1 MPLNHISG
9 KISFMNNRRQITQL
23 QEKALEYREII
34 IQLSNEQVFGIHLG
48 GSLSLAE
55 ILTVL
60 YFHVINI
67 DPENPDWA
75 DRDRVVLSKGHG
87 NIGLLVTLAQ
97 CGFFPISVLDDFNKT
112 DSIYSMHTDAR
123 VPGIEHST
131 GSLGHGLSVA
141 VGMALAGKS
150 NNSSWRVYCI
160 LGDGESMEGSVWEAM
175 MSASHF
181 NLDNLTAIIDRN
193 YLSQEGTTQ
202 ETMRLDPLA
211 DKGEA
216 FGWTV
221 VDIDGHDIKELLT
234 AFSADSLGK
243 PKLIIANT
251 IKGRGVSSLEN
262 IPSSHFAHLDDK
274 QAQLAL
280 EQIVNEKKALKIR

>member
-1 MPLNHISG
+1 MPLNYISG
-9 KISFMNNRRQITQL
+9 TIPFMNNKNQISQL
-23 QEKALEYREII
+23 QLKALEYRETLIR
-34 IQLSNEQVFGIHLG
+34 LSNEQVFGIHLG

-60 YFHVINI
+60 YFHVVKN

-75 DRDRVVLSKGHG
+75 DRDRVILSKGHG
-87 NIGLLVTLAQ
+87 NIGLLVTLSQ
-97 CGFFPISVLDDFNKT
+97 RGYFPISVLDDFNKT
-112 DSIYSMHTDAR
+112 GSVFSMHTDAR
-123 VPGIEHST
+123 VSGIEHST
-131 GSLGHGLSVA
+131 GSLGHGLSVS
-141 VGMALAGKS
+141 VGMALAGKRDHKP
-150 NNSSWRVYCI
+150 WRVYCI

-193 YLSQEGTTQ
+193 HLSQEGTTK
-202 ETMRLDPLA
+202 ETMSLAPLA
-211 DKGEA
+211 NKGEA

-221 VDIDGHDIKELLT
+221 IEINGHDVGELMT

-262 IPSSHFAHLDDK
+262 IPGSHFAHLDDK

-280 EQIVNEKKALKIR
+280 EQLVNEKKALKIR

>member
-23 QEKALEYREII
+23 QEKALEYRETI

-67 DPENPDWA
+67 DPENPAWA

-87 NIGLLVTLAQ
+87 NIGLLVTLSQ
-97 CGFFPISVLDDFNKT
+97 RGYFPISVLDDFNKT

-141 VGMALAGKS
+141 IGMALAGKRDHS
-150 NNSSWRVYCI
+150 AWRVYCI
-160 LGDGESMEGSVWEAM
+160 LGDG
-175 MSASHF
+175 
-181 NLDNLTAIIDRN
+181 
-193 YLSQEGTTQ
+193 
-202 ETMRLDPLA
+202 
-211 DKGEA
+211 
-216 FGWTV
+216 
-221 VDIDGHDIKELLT
+221 
-234 AFSADSLGK
+234 
-243 PKLIIANT
+243 
-251 IKGRGVSSLEN
+251 
-262 IPSSHFAHLDDK
+262 
-274 QAQLAL
+274 
-280 EQIVNEKKALKIR
+280 

>member
-1 MPLNHISG
+1 MPLNYISG
-9 KISFMNNRRQITQL
+9 TIPFMNKKTLITNL
-23 QEKALEYREII
+23 QEKAFEYRETII
-34 IQLSNEQVFGIHLG
+34 RLANEQKFGIHLG

-60 YFHVINI
+60 YFQVVNV
-67 DPENPDWA
+67 DPENPDWKN
-75 DRDRVVLSKGHG
+75 RDRVILSKGHG
-87 NIGLLVTLAQ
+87 NIGLLVTLSQ
-97 CGFFPISVLDDFNKT
+97 RGFFPISVLDDFNKT

-123 VPGIEHST
+123 VTGIEHST

-141 VGMALAGKS
+141 IGMALAGKRDHS
-150 NNSSWRVYCI
+150 AWRVYCI

-193 YLSQEGTTQ
+193 YLSQEGTTK
-202 ETMRLDPLA
+202 ETMSLDPLA

-221 VDIDGHDIKELLT
+221 LEINGHDVGELLT
-234 AFSADSLGK
+234 AFSADSQGK
-243 PKLIIANT
+243 PKLLIANT
-251 IKGRGVSSLEN
+251 IKGRGVTTLEN
-262 IPSSHFAHLDDK
+262 KPGSHFAHLDEK
-274 QAQLAL
+274 QARIAL
-280 EQIVNEKKALKIR
+280 EQITNEKKALKSS

>member
-1 MPLNHISG
+1 MPLYHISG

-23 QEKALEYREII
+23 QEKAFEFRETII
-34 IQLSNEQVFGIHLG
+34 RLAFEQKFGIHLG

-60 YFHVINI
+60 YFHVAKN
-67 DPENPDWA
+67 DPENPDWE
-75 DRDRVVLSKGHG
+75 DRDRVILSKGHG
-87 NIGLLVTLAQ
+87 NIGLLVTLSQ
-97 CGFFPISVLDDFNKT
+97 RGFFPISVLDDFNKT

-123 VPGIEHST
+123 VTGIEHST

-221 VDIDGHDIKELLT
+221 IDIDGHDIKELLT

-251 IKGRGVSSLEN
+251 IKGRGVTSLEN
-262 IPSSHFAHLDDK
+262 IPGSHFAHLDEK
-274 QAQLAL
+274 QVQLAL
-280 EQIVNEKKALKIR
+280 EQIVNEKKALKSK

>member
-1 MPLNHISG
+1 MPLNHLSG
-9 KISFMNNRRQITQL
+9 KIQIMNNKNQISQL
-23 QEKALEYREII
+23 QEKALEYRETLIR
-34 IQLSNEQVFGIHLG
+34 LSNEQVFGIHLG

-60 YFHVINI
+60 YFQVVKN

-75 DRDRVVLSKGHG
+75 DRDRVILSKGHG
-87 NIGLLVTLAQ
+87 NIGLLVTLSQ
-97 CGFFPISVLDDFNKT
+97 QGYFPISVLDDFNKT
-112 DSIYSMHTDAR
+112 DSIFSMHTDAR

-141 VGMALAGKS
+141 IGMALTGKR
-150 NNSSWRVYCI
+150 NNSAWRVYCI

-175 MSASHF
+175 MSASHYK
-181 NLDNLTAIIDRN
+181 LDHLTAIIDRN
-193 YLSQEGTTQ
+193 HLSQEGTTR
-202 ETMRLDPLA
+202 ETMRLDPLKA
-211 DKGEA
+211 KGEA

-221 VDIDGHDIKELLT
+221 LEINGHNIEELLT

-251 IKGRGVSSLEN
+251 IKGRGISSLEN
-262 IPSSHFAHLDDK
+262 KPGSHFAHLDEK
-274 QAQLAL
+274 QAKLAL
-280 EQIVNEKKALKIR
+280 EQINIEKKALEN